1 MFEGATRGVVCK
13 PGNGGLASI
22 AEISDGTLA
31 QRFLSFRVASLESYG
46 EMA

>member
-1 MFEGATRGVVCK
+1 
-13 PGNGGLASI
+13 LASI